1 MSGSLDYSTPDPR
14 LKVRL
19 ATRKL
24 PLSAFKQ
31 VWPPFIKPPVRD
43 WIIERSSGGM
53 IEQGEIA
60 TNAPISTLRSGGPP
74 VPDDGLTIQIHT
86 TGVTVR
92 PFDNLPDIRDADLVT
107 RTKGRNTS
115 VTLGR
120 AAIQMPSGRKL
131 TMASGVFEVPDTGV
145 KNPPAKARAKIE
157 GPVPAAAELLGMDR
171 LKDAAGVTIDP
182 AASRGSVTATV
193 TLALPLEGEVRSST
207 LSYTI

>member
-1 MSGSLDYSTPDPR
+1 M
-14 LKVRL
+14 
-19 ATRKL
+19 L
-24 PLSAFKQ
+24 P
-31 VWPPFIKPPVRD
+31 VGR
-43 WIIERSSGGM
+43 WIIEWASGGM
-53 IEQGEIA
+53 CDEVKFS
-60 TNAPISTLRSGGPP
+60 TTAPTSPSISGAPP

-120 AAIQMPSGRKL
+120 AVIEMPSRRKL
-131 TMASGVFEVPDTGV
+131 TMVSGVFEVPDTGV

-171 LKDAAGVTIDP
+171 L
-182 AASRGSVTATV
+182 
-193 TLALPLEGEVRSST
+193 
-207 LSYTI
+207 